1 MSISSDRLG
10 CLIQLGL
17 NQAKYCWQFSGR
29 NKIFLMKQLNS
40 DLEIRAPKTD
50 VLLFLSSEVTICE
63 TAEPYKEPGQGSD
76 KINKP

>member
-1 MSISSDRLG
+1 
-10 CLIQLGL
+10 
-17 NQAKYCWQFSGR
+17 
-29 NKIFLMKQLNS
+29 MKQLNS